1 MRRFLSGVVLL
12 VAVLL
17 PNIGNAQVFQFR
29 TPPPDTSAAG
39 AEWQINGEPIVVG
52 GLTYYA
58 TRGFRLFDGQVMA
71 QAGLFQNIPVYADLT
86 IEPYSELYVPLGNG
100 RMRVYERRRDR
111 ELAGTTGSHVPTFPV
126 ESPSVPP
133 TEPSVSSTGDA
144 TSRESVGT
152 SGSTVPRV
160 ASDSAS
166 TVLPRRVRA
175 QRTSIITAVRP
186 SATGNGVWVE
196 FNGARWYSNGSAVSF
211 SPDRFQPAGEYR
223 GFPVYRDTT
232 GGDDEIWVSVVK
244 DGPLAPYKKQ

>member
-1 MRRFLSGVVLL
+1 MRRFFSGVVLT

-17 PNIGNAQVFQFR
+17 PNIGNAQVYQFR
-29 TPPPDTSAAG
+29 TPPPDISAAG

-58 TRGFRLFDGQVMA
+58 TRGFRLFDGEVMA
-71 QAGLFQNIPVYADLT
+71 QAGLFQNVPVYADLT

-100 RMRVYERRRDR
+100 RMRVYERRRNR

-133 TEPSVSSTGDA
+133 SEPLASSAADM

-152 SGSTVPRV
+152 GGSTVPRV
-160 ASDSAS
+160 ASGSAS
-166 TVLPRRVRA
+166 TVLARRVRA

-186 SATGNGVWVE
+186 SSTGNGVWVD
-196 FNGARWYSNGSAVSF
+196 FNGERWYSSGSAVSF
-211 SPDRFQPAGEYR
+211 SPDRFQPVGEYR

-244 DGPLAPYKKQ
+244 DGPLAPYKRQ